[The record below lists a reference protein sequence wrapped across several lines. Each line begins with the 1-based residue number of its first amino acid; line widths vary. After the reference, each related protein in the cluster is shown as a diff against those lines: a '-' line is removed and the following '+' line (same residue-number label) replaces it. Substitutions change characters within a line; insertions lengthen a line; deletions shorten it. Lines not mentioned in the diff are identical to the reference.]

1 MGRFVLWMYHHLGHN
16 DIWDVLSHDVLTF
29 RSGTSQRVMFPA
41 MGPYLLQC

>member
-16 DIWDVLSHDVLTF
+16 DIWNVLSHDVLTF
-29 RSGTSQRVMFPA
+29 SSGTSQRVMLPA